1 MKKWIPK
8 IFAYII
14 MLPVLV
20 FALILSFVWNF
31 ILIADL
37 IWVNIVRRYKSGI
50 KEVRKDDKKREES
63 YKQKTYPEANQSTT
77 EKGWDIQTKNLIKNL
92 HAMRVPL

>member
-1 MKKWIPK
+1 MKKWIPR
-8 IFAYII
+8 IFAYIV

-50 KEVRKDDKKREES
+50 KEVKKDDKKREES
-63 YKQKTYPEANQSTT
+63 YK
-77 EKGWDIQTKNLIKNL
+77 
-92 HAMRVPL
+92 

>member
-8 IFAYII
+8 KFAYII

-63 YKQKTYPEANQSTT
+63 YK
-77 EKGWDIQTKNLIKNL
+77 
-92 HAMRVPL
+92 